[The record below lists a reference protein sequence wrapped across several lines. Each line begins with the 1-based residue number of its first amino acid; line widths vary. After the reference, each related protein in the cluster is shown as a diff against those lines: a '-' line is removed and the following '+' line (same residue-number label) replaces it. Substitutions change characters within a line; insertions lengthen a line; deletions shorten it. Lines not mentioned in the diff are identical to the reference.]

1 MKIYKIGN
9 IYVALTRTIEGGE
22 KRGYVDYARTRM
34 EAIEKGLE
42 HIKNTMYHRGNL
54 LVL

>member
-9 IYVALTRTIEGGE
+9 IYAVLTRTKQGGFL
-22 KRGYVDYARTRM
+22 DYARTRA
-34 EAIEKGLE
+34 EAIEKGLQ
-42 HIKNTMYHRGNL
+42 HIKDTMYHRGNL